1 MNMLPADMMVN
12 DVMFSVFLYFYM
24 MLETYIQL
32 TKWMSANL
40 LL

>member
-1 MNMLPADMMVN
+1 MLPAADMMVN

-32 TKWMSANL
+32 TR
-40 LL
+40 